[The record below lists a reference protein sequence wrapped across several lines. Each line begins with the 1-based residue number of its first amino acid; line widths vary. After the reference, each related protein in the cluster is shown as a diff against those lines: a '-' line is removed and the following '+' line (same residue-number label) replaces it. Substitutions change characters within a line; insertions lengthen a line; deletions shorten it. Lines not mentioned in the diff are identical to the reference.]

1 MKKKLI
7 GMMLVLAMMASL
19 LTACGKSNS
28 SSESN
33 STKKAKSES
42 SENLTSDGKAKKAC
56 YITNSPL
63 GNDFT
68 DSIWSGFQAMKDK
81 GWEVKSIEVSEEGEY
96 AEQIRAMAAEGYT
109 AIFTMFD
116 EVSDVALELA
126 DELKEEYPD
135 LHIFMLDTYMEHDKT
150 NCTSVSV
157 DPFESSFVAGFVAAN
172 MTQTGTVGWIGH
184 SDILKIWR
192 FRDGFKAGVAY
203 ANNGTQV
210 VTAFTGD
217 YKDPVKGQETAKAM
231 IDEYPVDIIY
241 QCDYL
246 GGSGVIS
253 ACADA
258 GIQCIGVDDWQGGI
272 DKCVF
277 WSAIK
282 AMNVAVES
290 ILQDVDDG
298 REFPTAI
305 NFDLSSGGRVY
316 DDRDW
321 NNIPKDLQDKVT
333 ELINGIKSGDVD
345 VYAGF
350 DEYRLQY

>member
-28 SSESN
+28 SSDSN

-126 DELKEEYPD
+126 DELKEEYP
-135 LHIFMLDTYMEHDKT
+135 EP
-150 NCTSVSV
+150 S
-157 DPFESSFVAGFVAAN
+157 
-172 MTQTGTVGWIGH
+172 
-184 SDILKIWR
+184 
-192 FRDGFKAGVAY
+192 
-203 ANNGTQV
+203 
-210 VTAFTGD
+210 
-217 YKDPVKGQETAKAM
+217 
-231 IDEYPVDIIY
+231 
-241 QCDYL
+241 
-246 GGSGVIS
+246 
-253 ACADA
+253 
-258 GIQCIGVDDWQGGI
+258 
-272 DKCVF
+272 
-277 WSAIK
+277 
-282 AMNVAVES
+282 
-290 ILQDVDDG
+290 
-298 REFPTAI
+298 
-305 NFDLSSGGRVY
+305 
-316 DDRDW
+316 
-321 NNIPKDLQDKVT
+321 
-333 ELINGIKSGDVD
+333 
-345 VYAGF
+345 
-350 DEYRLQY
+350 